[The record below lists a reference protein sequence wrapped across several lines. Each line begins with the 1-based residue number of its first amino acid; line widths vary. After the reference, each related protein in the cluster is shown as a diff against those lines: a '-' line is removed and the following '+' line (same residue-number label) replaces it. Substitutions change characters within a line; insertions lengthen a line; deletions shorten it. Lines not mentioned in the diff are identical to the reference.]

1 LNHITFLKRPSNEEK
16 DLYERDLDDDE
27 ESDSEDSNSEDG
39 NENEDGEED
48 EIEFEGVISSKN
60 LAIEQLSAFCAKYIK
75 RKKNNTNKDP
85 LKVKANTTTSNK
97 KKTKQ
102 TPSSKQTNE
111 TLAGDL
117 AGTSNEKQKKYN
129 SANNSKVANQPRVI
143 PVSDEN
149 ETNQTK
155 RTLRS
160 NRNRQIIANHLNNS
174 NK

>member
-1 LNHITFLKRPSNEEK
+1 MNHITFLKRPSNEEK

-27 ESDSEDSNSEDG
+27 ESDSEDSKSEDG

-111 TLAGDL
+111 NLAGDL
-117 AGTSNEKQKKYN
+117 AKTSNEKQKKN
-129 SANNSKVANQPRVI
+129 CKWLSLSQALV
-143 PVSDEN
+143 
-149 ETNQTK
+149 
-155 RTLRS
+155 
-160 NRNRQIIANHLNNS
+160 
-174 NK
+174 

>member
-1 LNHITFLKRPSNEEK
+1 MCLILKFQLVVFIFLNHITFLKRPSNEEK

-39 NENEDGEED
+39 NENEDSEEDDEED

-60 LAIEQLSAFCAKYIK
+60 LAIEQLSAFCEKYIK

-102 TPSSKQTNE
+102 TPSS
-111 TLAGDL
+111 
-117 AGTSNEKQKKYN
+117 
-129 SANNSKVANQPRVI
+129 
-143 PVSDEN
+143 
-149 ETNQTK
+149 
-155 RTLRS
+155 
-160 NRNRQIIANHLNNS
+160 
-174 NK
+174 